1 MSPDLSYRSNSD
13 LSHRRNV
20 RGSLKLRV
28 FGVITAI
35 ELLFASAYVSQLVGW
50 VMLLVACVLLG
61 ASAGSS
67 GLSHNTAFG
76 LRQHRQ

>member
-1 MSPDLSYRSNSD
+1 MSPDYTARSIW
-13 LSHRRNV
+13 HP
-20 RGSLKLRV
+20 SLKLRA
-28 FGVITAI
+28 FGVITAV

-61 ASAGSS
+61 SSVGAS
-67 GLSHNTAFG
+67 GLPYDTVGG